1 MFLGGDFESCKK
13 QFGLFQDSKGVWR
26 CRGRL
31 GNIEAPY
38 AVKYPILILKAHPL
52 AMLIVRQAH
61 VRVCHNGPKE
71 TLAEMRAKYWIP
83 RGRRFVREIVHQCV
97 VCRRFEGLALKTAP
111 SPPLPECRV
120 REAPAFSFRGIDFAG
135 PFMVCTDQTSQSRKV
150 WMSLFTCYVTGA
162 VHLDTV
168 PDQSTTA
175 FIRCLKRFTARRGIP
190 KQFISDNVKTFK
202 ATAQYLDAVFKDDL
216 VQVHLAKLGVTWRF
230 NLERAPWWGGA
241 FERLVRSTKRC
252 LKKVIGRAHLSLDEL
267 TTMLAEIE
275 AVLNSRPLAYVSAD
289 DEEEPITPSHLIVGR
304 WILSLPDDL
313 DQEYDLDDLE
323 FTLKDDQVARRVQ
336 HLNQVLNHFW
346 KRWRSEYLSCLR
358 EVHALASRKQKNN
371 TNSPVSVG
379 EVVIVRDEQ
388 LPCGLWKLGIVQ
400 EVLKGRDG
408 LVRAAI
414 IKISSPNRPCS
425 ILKRPVQFLYPLE
438 ISSASVSP
446 VATQDSDHSK
456 SSSAEKKEDSADTT
470 NQVRPRRA
478 AARGADKVR
487 RAWIAQLEDHEY
499 ET

>member
-1 MFLGGDFESCKK
+1 
-13 QFGLFQDSKGVWR
+13 
-26 CRGRL
+26 
-31 GNIEAPY
+31 
-38 AVKYPILILKAHPL
+38 
-52 AMLIVRQAH
+52 
-61 VRVCHNGPKE
+61 
-71 TLAEMRAKYWIP
+71 
-83 RGRRFVREIVHQCV
+83 
-97 VCRRFEGLALKTAP
+97 
-111 SPPLPECRV
+111 
-120 REAPAFSFRGIDFAG
+120 
-135 PFMVCTDQTSQSRKV
+135 
-150 WMSLFTCYVTGA
+150 
-162 VHLDTV
+162 
-168 PDQSTTA
+168 
-175 FIRCLKRFTARRGIP
+175 
-190 KQFISDNVKTFK
+190 
-202 ATAQYLDAVFKDDL
+202 
-216 VQVHLAKLGVTWRF
+216 
-230 NLERAPWWGGA
+230 
-241 FERLVRSTKRC
+241 
-252 LKKVIGRAHLSLDEL
+252 
-267 TTMLAEIE
+267 MLAEIE

-304 WILSLPDDL
+304 RILSLPDDL
-313 DQEYDLDDLE
+313 DQEYDLDDPE

-388 LPCGLWKLGIVQ
+388 LPRGLWKLGIVQ

-425 ILKRPVQFLYPLE
+425 ILKQPVQFLYPLE

-446 VATQDSDHSK
+446 VATQDSDHIK

-478 AARGADKVR
+478 AAREADKVR
-487 RAWIAQLEDHEY
+487 RAWIAQLEDYEY